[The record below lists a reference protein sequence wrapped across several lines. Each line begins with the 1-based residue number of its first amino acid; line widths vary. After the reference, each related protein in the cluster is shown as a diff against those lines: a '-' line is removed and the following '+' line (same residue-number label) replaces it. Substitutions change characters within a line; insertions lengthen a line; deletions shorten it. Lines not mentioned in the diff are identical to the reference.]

1 MLSAEPCCAGWTLQ
15 GALGRA
21 SGAAAPS
28 LAVATGVCVYA
39 RGRGSAWGGYRCVC
53 MREGEDL
60 HGGAT
65 GVCVCVREGVCM
77 GGLQVCV
84 CMREGGGLHGGAT
97 GVCVYAREGVCMR
110 GLQVCGCAWRD

>member
-1 MLSAEPCCAGWTLQ
+1 M
-15 GALGRA
+15 
-21 SGAAAPS
+21 
-28 LAVATGVCVYA
+28 
-39 RGRGSAWGGYRCVC
+39 C